1 MLVEYVSLYRKWRPQ
16 KFSEVVGQRHVVLT
30 LQRAL
35 AQGRVGHAYLFAGP
49 RGTGKTTVARILAK
63 AINCRRGP
71 APEPCL
77 ECDMCQSIA
86 AGSCLD
92 VIEMDAASNRGV
104 DEIRHLREHVGLAPA
119 QGRTRVYIVD
129 EVHMLT
135 TEAFNALLKTLEE
148 PPRHVLFV
156 LATTEPHRLP
166 LTITSRCQRFEFRRL
181 DMNDMLERLREVARQ
196 EGIPASD
203 DALGA
208 VARYAEGS
216 LRDAISLLDQLMAY
230 APEGITRETVW
241 AVLGRAPLDL
251 IREMGRAL
259 AAGDAAALLN
269 LVEQAS
275 ARGLDMRQ
283 VLRDLAAYLRDL
295 SVLASCGD
303 GATLLYLPPGEV
315 TAAREELRVLAAAR
329 CWELATALARAD
341 AEVRWTSQPRL
352 ALELVLLRL
361 VTDQG
366 RSAAPESRGAA
377 ATAPGTAA
385 AAVPAQV
392 QEGGAGPVSPP
403 EGAGSTAARAEAARP
418 GVAGDAPA
426 AGRAAMPL
434 QEVWQQLL
442 SALGRARGWKLAAA
456 CLREGRPLGL
466 EGKRFVVGFS
476 PQFAYHRE
484 QIEQTYRATVEQVL
498 ARVLGYECRLV
509 CVELADEAKAAA
521 SPECGRAGGGVGSAE
536 DPGVTP
542 RGSDGAA
549 PAGCAASAPDEGGG
563 TAAAPRAAENGVAA
577 GRDGVT
583 GNPREWTPARAA
595 GSPGAA
601 EELDE
606 VIKRAWR
613 EWGGHILN
621 LEREGGL

>member
-1 MLVEYVSLYRKWRPQ
+1 VEYVSLYRRWRPQ
-16 KFSEVVGQRHVVLT
+16 KFAEVVGQRHVVLT

-119 QGRTRVYIVD
+119 QGRSRVYIVD

-166 LTITSRCQRFEFRRL
+166 LTIASRCQRFEFRRL
-181 DMNDMLERLREVARQ
+181 DTKDMLERLREVARQ

-230 APEGITRETVW
+230 APEGITPETVW
-241 AVLGRAPLDL
+241 AVLGRAPLDM

-259 AAGDAAALLN
+259 AGGDAAGVLN

-275 ARGLDMRQ
+275 VRGLDMRQ

-315 TAAREELRVLAAAR
+315 AAAREELGSLGAAR
-329 CWELATALARAD
+329 CWELASALARAD

-361 VTDQG
+361 VTDRGQPATAESG
-366 RSAAPESRGAA
+366 GAAVALPESRGDAVTRAGSGGAVLTPAGAASTVQAPTQEPGPVPVSGPEAA
-377 ATAPGTAA
+377 A
-385 AAVPAQV
+385 
-392 QEGGAGPVSPP
+392 
-403 EGAGSTAARAEAARP
+403 STRTEAAQA
-418 GVAGDAPA
+418 GVQAGAPA
-426 AGRAAMPL
+426 GGRAGVPL
-434 QEVWQQLL
+434 EEVWQQLL
-442 SALGRARGWKLAAA
+442 SALGRSRRWKLAAA

-466 EGKRFVVGFS
+466 EGKRFVVGFP
-476 PQFAYHRE
+476 PQYAYHRE
-484 QIEQTYRATVEQVL
+484 QIDQTYRATVEEVL
-498 ARVLGYECRLV
+498 ARMLGYECRLV
-509 CVELADEAKAAA
+509 CVEAGDEVKGAAATPGPGEGGRNVAAA
-521 SPECGRAGGGVGSAE
+521 S
-536 DPGVTP
+536 
-542 RGSDGAA
+542 
-549 PAGCAASAPDEGGG
+549 
-563 TAAAPRAAENGVAA
+563 AAENGVAA
-577 GRDGVT
+577 GLDGV
-583 GNPREWTPARAA
+583 RENTEESTSTRARAA
-595 GSPGAA
+595 ANLVPG

-606 VIKRAWR
+606 VIQRAWR
-613 EWGGHILN
+613 EWGGYILN
-621 LEREGGL
+621 LEGEGRL